1 MRGGAIGSE
10 VLPGRPGV
18 VDIGDEVRAHLVS
31 ILQQDVHT
39 VVVTHK
45 LGNAGSEG
53 VDLLLALVHPVVS
66 IKGKVL

>member
-1 MRGGAIGSE
+1 
-10 VLPGRPGV
+10 
-18 VDIGDEVRAHLVS
+18 
-31 ILQQDVHT
+31 VHT